1 MGKPNQ
7 PNHFTKV
14 QLLTPHS
21 RKEDADPAN
30 EIVPPGRSKARAVSA
45 VIFLLVKSLCGFSI
59 VVMPPPFPETF

>member
-30 EIVPPGRSKARAVSA
+30 EIVLPGWSKARAVSA